1 MSVSLTCSHG
11 VLDIELFV
19 EDAPRT
25 CRNFVELCKSGY
37 YDGILFHKVVPGFMC
52 QTGDPTSTGK
62 CGSSIYGPVF
72 ADEIS
77 AKHSHD
83 RKGMVSMANAGR
95 NTNTSQFF
103 IIFNPCPH
111 LDGKHTL
118 FGKVKNHSLA
128 VLDKMQHVKLKKN
141 RPVPPIKL
149 FVAEVIVDPW
159 EGKELPYGTSIPPKP
174 LISSSTCTCVIQ

>member
-1 MSVSLTCSHG
+1 MSVTLTCSHG

-19 EDAPRT
+19 EDTPRT
-25 CRNFVELCKSGY
+25 CRNFIELCKSGY

-52 QTGDPTSTGK
+52 QSGDPTGTGK
-62 CGSSIYGPVF
+62 GGHSIYGPVF
-72 ADEIS
+72 SDEIS
-77 AKHSHD
+77 AKYSHD

-95 NTNTSQFF
+95 NTNSSQFF

-128 VLDKMQHVKLKKN
+128 VLDKMQRVRLRKDQ
-141 RPVPPIKL
+141 PVPPIKL
-149 FVAEVIVDPW
+149 FVAEVTRDPW
-159 EGKELPYGTSIPPKP
+159 DEQELPYGASIPSKP
-174 LISSSTCTCVIQ
+174 LLSSSTCSCTIQ